1 MTAQTTAAV
10 VHTTFVA
17 ERSYSQ
23 SPERVFAAFA
33 QPSRK
38 RQWYAEGDHDIK
50 EYKLDFKV
58 GGSERF
64 RYGFK
69 EGHPIAGSEILN
81 EGSYFDIVPDERIVM
96 ATKMSLNGKSIVMT
110 LVTIEF
116 IRSDSG
122 TNLVLTN
129 QGAFLDWEGGP
140 QMIEA
145 GWRGLLER
153 LQSYLA
159 K

>member
-1 MTAQTTAAV
+1 MTAQTAASA
-10 VHTTFVA
+10 VHNTFVV

-33 QPSRK
+33 QPARK

-50 EYKLDFKV
+50 EFEMEFKV
-58 GGSERF
+58 GGNERF
-64 RYGFK
+64 RYAFK
-69 EGHPIAGSEILN
+69 PGHPVAGSEILN
-81 EGSYFDIVPDERIVM
+81 EASYYDIVSDERIVM
-96 ATKMSLNGKSIVMT
+96 ATKMSLNGKPIVMT

-116 IRSDSG
+116 VRSGAG
-122 TNLVLTN
+122 TDLVLTN
-129 QGAFLDWEGGP
+129 QGTFVDWEAGP

-145 GWRGLLER
+145 GWRSLLDR
-153 LQSYLA
+153 LDGYLS

>member
-1 MTAQTTAAV
+1 MNAQTSASAV
-10 VHTTFVA
+10 HNTFVV

-50 EYKLDFKV
+50 EYEMDFKV
-58 GGSERF
+58 DGTERF
-64 RYGFK
+64 RYAFK

-81 EGSYFDIVPDERIVM
+81 EGKYYDIVQEERIVM
-96 ATKMSLNGKSIVMT
+96 ATKMSLNGKSILMA

-116 IRSDSG
+116 MRSETG

-129 QGAFLDWEGGP
+129 QGTFLDWEGGP

-153 LQSYLA
+153 LRGYLE

>member
-1 MTAQTTAAV
+1 MTDQTAALA
-10 VHTTFVA
+10 VHNTFVV

-38 RQWYAEGDHDIK
+38 RLWYAEGDHDIR
-50 EYKLDFKV
+50 EYEMDFKV
-58 GGSERF
+58 GGTERF
-64 RYGFK
+64 RYGFR

-116 IRSDSG
+116 VRSDSG

-129 QGAFLDWEGGP
+129 QGTFLDWEGGP

>member
-1 MTAQTTAAV
+1 MTAQTAASV
-10 VHTTFVA
+10 VHSTFVVD
-17 ERSYSQ
+17 RSYSQ

-50 EYKLDFKV
+50 EYEMDFKA
-58 GGSERF
+58 GGSERLRYEF
-64 RYGFK
+64 R

-96 ATKMSLNGKSIVMT
+96 ATKMSLNGKSILMA

-129 QGAFLDWEGGP
+129 QGAFFDWEGGP